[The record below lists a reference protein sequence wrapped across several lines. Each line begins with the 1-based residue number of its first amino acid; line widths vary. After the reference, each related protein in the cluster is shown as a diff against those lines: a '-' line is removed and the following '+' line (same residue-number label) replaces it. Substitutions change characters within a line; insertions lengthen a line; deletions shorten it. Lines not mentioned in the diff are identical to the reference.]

1 MCTFMITLNE
11 RYMRKEYKRMS
22 KTHKGDMLDKNEG
35 CDFIY
40 SVFKVLYF
48 IKKHFFNKSHVN

>member
-1 MCTFMITLNE
+1 MITLNE